1 MQSIR
6 LFLLVVISVTVV
18 AVFTL
23 AATISYTKA
32 GYEADELFDAELA
45 QTARILRATLTLP
58 QEDAFAEPAL
68 ITREISTHDWSQ
80 GVVEDDDE
88 EQERTRLGHSYERK
102 IMFQVARQGKVL
114 MRSDNA
120 PFTDTQG
127 LDEGFQQLVIK
138 GDHWHIFTLI
148 DGEFWYTVGERG
160 DIRDE
165 VARKIA
171 ISNLGPS
178 LVALPILVLLLAA
191 TLRKGLQPLNDL
203 DERIQERSKDNLD
216 PILLPDPPR
225 EILPIVESLNALLSR
240 LRRSLD
246 TERRFSAT
254 ASHEMRTPLAV
265 LKVNVQNAIKA
276 ASDQER
282 REILQDIDAGVDRA
296 SRLIN
301 QLLTLSRLE
310 QDATGF
316 DVQALDIMPVLRE
329 EIAALYPLA
338 LQRQQTIELTES
350 VDSVT
355 IETIPQVFPLIVRN
369 LVDNAIKYSPEGG
382 VVRVSLQQQQDA
394 LELCVEDSG
403 PGVPESER
411 EKIFERFYRMPNATV
426 AGSGLGLAIV
436 RRIAELLNATIEADR
451 SDTLGG
457 LSVRVR
463 FALSNG
469 AGNVSA

>member
-1 MQSIR
+1 MHSIR

-58 QEDAFAEPAL
+58 QEDGFGEPAL
-68 ITREISTHDWSQ
+68 STREISTHDWSK

-102 IMFQVARQGKVL
+102 IMFQVAHQGKVL
-114 MRSDNA
+114 IRSDNA

-127 LDEGFQQLVIK
+127 LQEGFQQPVIN
-138 GDHWHIFTLI
+138 GDTWHIFTLI

-265 LKVNVQNAIKA
+265 LKVNVQNAIKST
-276 ASDQER
+276 SDQER

-338 LQRQQTIELTES
+338 LQRQQSIELTET

-382 VVRVSLQQQQDA
+382 VVRVSLQQQQDT

-463 FALSNG
+463 FALNN
-469 AGNVSA
+469 AVTNVSA

>member
-45 QTARILRATLTLP
+45 QTARILRATLSLP
-58 QEDAFAEPAL
+58 QEDGFDEPAL
-68 ITREISTHDWSQ
+68 STREISTHDWSQ
-80 GVVEDDDE
+80 GVDDDEE

-102 IMFQVARQGKVL
+102 IMFQVARQGRVL

-127 LDEGFQQLVIK
+127 LQEGFQQPVIN
-138 GDHWHIFTLI
+138 GDNWHIFTLI

-216 PILLPDPPR
+216 PILLQDPPR

-265 LKVNVQNAIKA
+265 LKVNVQNALKA

-282 REILQDIDAGVDRA
+282 CEILQDIDAGVDRA

-338 LQRQQTIELTES
+338 LQRQQSIELTES

-463 FALSNG
+463 FALSSG

>member
-58 QEDAFAEPAL
+58 QEDGFDEPAL
-68 ITREISTHDWSQ
+68 STREITTHDWSQ
-80 GVVEDDDE
+80 GVVEDDEE

-127 LDEGFQQLVIK
+127 LEEGFQQLAIK

-225 EILPIVESLNALLSR
+225 EILPIIDSLNALLSR

-338 LQRQQTIELTES
+338 LQRQQSIELTES

-463 FALSNG
+463 FALNS
-469 AGNVSA
+469 SAENISP

>member
-1 MQSIR
+1 MRSIR
-6 LFLLVVISVTVV
+6 IFLLVAVSATVV
-18 AVFTL
+18 VVFVL
-23 AATISYTKA
+23 AATISYQKA
-32 GYEADELFDAELA
+32 GYEADERFDAELA

-58 QEDAFAEPAL
+58 HEGRLDELAL
-68 ITREISTHDWSQ
+68 NTRVISTHDWAQ
-80 GVVEDDDE
+80 GVVDDDDE

-102 IMFQVARQGKVL
+102 IMFQVARQGRVL

-127 LDEGFQQLVIK
+127 LEEGFQQLLIK
-138 GDHWHIFTLI
+138 GDLWHVFTLI

-191 TLRKGLQPLNDL
+191 TLRKGLQPLIDL
-203 DERIQERSKDNLD
+203 EARIQDRSKDNLD

-225 EILPIVESLNALLSR
+225 EILPIVESLNALLGR
-240 LRRSLD
+240 LRRSLES
-246 TERRFSAT
+246 ERRFSAT

-276 ASDQER
+276 ATDQER
-282 REILQDIDAGVDRA
+282 CEILQDIEAGVDRA

-310 QDATGF
+310 QDASCF
-316 DVQALDIMPVLRE
+316 DKQALDVMPVLRE

-350 VDSVT
+350 VGRLM

-382 VVRVSLQQQQDA
+382 MVRVSLQQQQDT

-411 EKIFERFYRMPNATV
+411 ERIFERFYRMSNVTV

-436 RRIAELLNATIEADR
+436 RRITELLNATIEADR
-451 SDTLGG
+451 SETLGG
-457 LSVRVR
+457 LSVKVR
-463 FALSNG
+463 FALTSGAENG
-469 AGNVSA
+469 SV

>member
-1 MQSIR
+1 MHSIR

-58 QEDAFAEPAL
+58 QEDGFDEPAL
-68 ITREISTHDWSQ
+68 NIREISTHDWSQ

-102 IMFQVARQGKVL
+102 IMFQVARQGRVL

-127 LDEGFQQLVIK
+127 LEEGFQQMIIK

-171 ISNLGPS
+171 LSNLGPS

-240 LRRSLD
+240 LRRSLE

-265 LKVNVQNAIKA
+265 LKVNVQNAIKST
-276 ASDQER
+276 SDQER

-338 LQRQQTIELTES
+338 LQRQQTIELTET

-382 VVRVSLQQQQDA
+382 VVRVSLKQQREA

-436 RRIAELLNATIEADR
+436 QRIAELLHATIEADR
-451 SDTLGG
+451 SETLGG

-463 FALSNG
+463 FALNN
-469 AGNVSA
+469 AVINVSA